1 LHLVSGGVAAEKGE
15 EAKRLIRIS
24 ERIKRG
30 LLNDLNVAMPR
41 GWQKIQTSLL
51 DYPQSK

>member
-1 LHLVSGGVAAEKGE
+1 LILHLVSGGVASEKGE

-30 LLNDLNVAMPR
+30 LLNDLNVAIPENGNISR
-41 GWQKIQTSLL
+41 NLNRVIHR
-51 DYPQSK
+51 